1 VNPALVKARAQRQ
14 VRRAMQP
21 HRGAPPARAG
31 ALELDRPPPA
41 AETLSGLIER
51 VVFHNPETGFCVL
64 KVKLAGQREPATVV
78 GESAHAAPGEVL
90 RAEGGWETS
99 ASFGRQFRAGALT
112 VVPPST
118 LEGIEAYL
126 GSGMIKGIGRA
137 LAKKLVARFGE
148 RVLEVIERQPHRLRE
163 VPGIGRGLAERVA
176 RAWQDQRMVREI
188 MLFLHSHGLSPLRAA
203 RIFETYGERAIQ
215 LVSADPYRLAR
226 DIRGIGFESA
236 DRLASRL
243 GIPHDSP
250 FRLRAGLAEVLQE
263 AQAEGQCGQPRAEL
277 LERAARLLG
286 IEAQTLEPVVDQEI
300 EAGALMPGVVDATPC
315 LFLPALFE
323 AETRIAAK
331 LHSLARGRPSWPIA
345 NRRSRVAAVEAK
357 LGLVLGDGQRQA
369 LEKALTSKLLVITG
383 GPGTGKTTLVRSILE
398 GLLESG
404 VEVQL
409 AAPTGR
415 AAKRLFESTGREAKT
430 LHRLLEA
437 EPGKGFRRGTERP
450 LKCDLL
456 VVDEMSM
463 VDVPLMDALLAALPD
478 EAALLLVGDVDQL
491 PSIGPGNVLADLIA
505 SGRLPVARLD
515 QIFRQAAESMIVRNA
530 HRINR
535 GLPPELARAGD
546 ELSDFYA
553 IKARTP
559 DEGAGTVLELVIE
572 RIPARF
578 GADPL
583 ADIQVLCP
591 VNRGELGARHLNQA
605 LQAAL
610 NPTPADKVERQGVT
624 YALGDRIMQL
634 ENDYDREV
642 YNGDLGRIVAID
654 QAQALLTVEIDGRA
668 LSYGFGELDRLVP
681 AYAITVHKA
690 QGSEY
695 PVVVLPLARQHG
707 RMLRRNLVYTA
718 VTRAKRLVILVVEGN
733 ALEIAIAG
741 RPEPRRW
748 SRLHDLLSV
757 SATQ

>member
-1 VNPALVKARAQRQ
+1 MQSQRGD
-14 VRRAMQP
+14 V
-21 HRGAPPARAG
+21 PARAG
-31 ALELDRPPPA
+31 ALELTGLRVP

-64 KVKLAGQREPATVV
+64 RVKLAGQREPATVI
-78 GESAHAAPGEVL
+78 GASAHAAPGEVL
-90 RAEGGWETS
+90 RAEGDWETS
-99 ASFGRQFRAGALT
+99 ASFGRQFRARALT
-112 VVPPST
+112 LVPPST

-126 GSGMIKGIGRA
+126 ASGMIKGVGRA
-137 LAKKLVARFGE
+137 LARKLVGHFGD

-176 RAWQDQRMVREI
+176 RAWQDQRAVREI

-203 RIFETYGERAIQ
+203 RIFEAYGERAIQ

-226 DIRGIGFESA
+226 DIRGIGFDSA
-236 DRLASRL
+236 DRLAERL

-263 AQAEGQCGQPRAEL
+263 AQGQGHCGQPRVEL
-277 LERAARLLG
+277 LEGAARLLDVG
-286 IEAQTLEPVVDQEI
+286 ADKLETALDEEI

-315 LFLPALFE
+315 LFLSAIFE
-323 AETRIAAK
+323 AEARIAEK
-331 LHSLARGRPSWPIA
+331 LRVLARGRPPWSIA
-345 NRRSRVAAVEAK
+345 NRRSRVTAAEAK
-357 LGLVLGDGQRQA
+357 LRLVLAEGQREA

-383 GPGTGKTTLVRSILE
+383 GPGTGKTTLVRAILE
-398 GLLESG
+398 GLSESG
-404 VEVQL
+404 VDVQL

-415 AAKRLFESTGREAKT
+415 AAKRLSESTGREART

-437 EPGKGFRRGTERP
+437 DPGKGFRRGVERP

-463 VDVPLMDALLAALPD
+463 VDVPLMDALLSALPE

-491 PSIGPGNVLADLIA
+491 PSIGPGNVLGDVIA
-505 SGRLPVARLD
+505 SGRLPVARLEE
-515 QIFRQAAESMIVRNA
+515 IFRQAAESMIVRNA

-535 GLPPELARAGD
+535 GLPPELARAGE

-553 IKARTP
+553 IRARTP
-559 DEGAGTVLELVIE
+559 EEGAGTVLELVTE

-591 VNRGELGARHLNQA
+591 VNRGELGARHLNQT

-610 NPTPADKVERQGVT
+610 NPTPADRVERQGVT
-624 YALGDRIMQL
+624 YALGDRVMQL

-654 QAQALLTVEIDGRA
+654 QAQALLTVEIDGRS

-695 PVVVLPLARQHG
+695 PVVVLPLARHHG

-748 SRLHDLLSV
+748 SRLRDLLSA
-757 SATQ
+757 STTH